1 MKVLLTGDVKKLGW
15 LGDVVDVADGYAR
28 NYLLPQGLAKMAT
41 DNNIRT
47 IAKAKAKHAEER
59 KLLRAQLEKVAAAVD
74 GKEAVIAAAANEQ
87 GHLFGSVFRHNI
99 AENLRA
105 QGYEVQ
111 DDAVGLYEHIKEVGS
126 YKIKLEFMDDLTA
139 SINLLIVPEGAD
151 IEEFRQALKDAA
163 KKHSE
168 EKVETAPAEAPKAE
182 AAEEPKAEN
191 TEEPKEKPKKKPK
204 KEQEEKKE
212 Q

>member
-41 DNNIRT
+41 DNNIKT

-59 KLLRAQLEKVAAAVD
+59 KLLKAQLEKVVQAVE
-74 GKEAVIAAAANEQ
+74 GAEAVIAAPANEQ
-87 GHLFGSVFRHNI
+87 GHLFGSVFRHDI
-99 AENLRA
+99 ANNLRA
-105 QGYEVQ
+105 QGFEVR
-111 DDAVGLYEHIKEVGS
+111 DDAVSLYEHIKEVGS

-139 SINLLIVPEGAD
+139 HVNLVVVPEGAD
-151 IEEFRQALKDAA
+151 VEEFKAALKEAA
-163 KKHSE
+163 KKHVE
-168 EKVETAPAEAPKAE
+168 EKVEEQPAEADAPKAE
-182 AAEEPKAEN
+182 K
-191 TEEPKEKPKKKPK
+191 TEEPKEETKEKPKGKHKEKP
-204 KEQEEKKE
+204 Q